1 MQYQRSSR
9 LFKEA
14 QAVIPGGVNSP
25 VRAFKSV
32 GGTPIFVERAQGA
45 YLYDVE
51 GNKLIDYISS
61 WGPLILGHAFDPV
74 IEAVKKTAE
83 KGTSFGMPT
92 ALETEIATLALEM
105 VPHMDKIRFVNSG
118 TEACMSAVRLARGA
132 SGKEKIIKFAG
143 CYHGHSDAFLIQAGS
158 GAVTFGSPSSPG
170 VTKGTAQD
178 TLLAPYNNLEVVTQL
193 FQEYPEEIAA
203 VIIEPVAGNMGCIT
217 PLEGFLE
224 GLRSLCDRFGSYL
237 IFDEVMTGFRLAPGG
252 AQEVLGIKADIVTF
266 GKVIGG
272 GLPVGAFAASDLI
285 MRHLAPDGPV
295 YQAGTLSGNPL
306 AMAAGYAMLNA
317 LNQDKEVFDRL
328 AKKTAYL
335 HQGLDAVLKRTGLAY
350 QINRFG
356 SMISVHF
363 TANAVTDFETAA
375 LGNNDRFKKYFHGML
390 QQGVYLPPSAFESYF
405 LNDALSFADID
416 QTVDALER
424 IVTKL

>member
-335 HQGLDAVLKRTGLAY
+335 HQGLDTVLKRTGLAY